1 MSPIG
6 RISTAL
12 LLLALGF
19 VVLFGYQVVLGAL
32 GPAEVVSISIAA
44 AALTAVFVIHQVRV
58 YRALHDHSH
67 PAHEDLMRGL
77 HVHRERR
84 GF

>member
-1 MSPIG
+1 MRSIG
-6 RISTAL
+6 WVSTAL

-19 VVLFGYQVVLGAL
+19 VVLFAYQVVMGAV
-32 GPAEVVSISIAA
+32 GPAEVVLVTIAA
-44 AALTAVFVIHQVRV
+44 AVLATAFVIHQVRV
-58 YRALHDHSH
+58 HRALHDHGH
-67 PAHEDLMRGL
+67 RDHAELMRGL

>member
-1 MSPIG
+1 MRSMG
-6 RISTAL
+6 WVSTAL

-32 GPAEVVSISIAA
+32 GPGEVAAISIAA
-44 AALTAVFVIHQVRV
+44 AVLAVVFVIHQVRV
-58 YRALHDHSH
+58 YRALHDHGH
-67 PAHEDLMRGL
+67 RDHAELMRGL